1 MDYIAEAKK
10 FIQRA
15 VDAHHPDVIK
25 EHLRM
30 ADWCLCQEIDGR
42 RQAAEPVVVPRSC

>member
-15 VDAHHPDVIK
+15 VDAHSPEVVK
-25 EHLRM
+25 EHLKM
-30 ADWCLCQEIDGR
+30 ADWCLGQEIESRD
-42 RQAAEPVVVPRSC
+42 EPVVVPKSC